1 MLELLQIGL
10 ESKIKEQQQTKK
22 KLSELVH
29 KIKKLEERYVQGEIE
44 PTLFQ
49 KFSQRYQTEKAEL
62 EKLLPATEINSS
74 NLIQIV
80 NKGLEIAGN
89 LSETWA
95 LSRFDDKRK
104 LQSLVFPEGIL
115 YNKQKDIVR
124 TPRIN
129 SIFAPIPILS
139 GILKNNKKG
148 QLHKSDLNSHLVVP
162 TGIEPVSKV

>member
-1 MLELLQIGL
+1 M
-10 ESKIKEQQQTKK
+10 
-22 KLSELVH
+22 
-29 KIKKLEERYVQGEIE
+29 
-44 PTLFQ
+44 
-49 KFSQRYQTEKAEL
+49 
-62 EKLLPATEINSS
+62 PATEINSL

-89 LSETWA
+89 LSETWS

-129 SIFAPIPILS
+129 SIFAPIPILM
-139 GILKNNKKG
+139 GILKDNKKG
-148 QLHKSDLNSHLVVP
+148 HWNKSVLYSHLVDQMR
-162 TGIEPVSKV
+162 IELS

>member
-1 MLELLQIGL
+1 M
-10 ESKIKEQQQTKK
+10 
-22 KLSELVH
+22 
-29 KIKKLEERYVQGEIE
+29 EIE
-44 PTLFQ
+44 PALFQ
-49 KFSQRYQTEKAEL
+49 KFSQKYQTEKAEL
-62 EKLLPATEINSS
+62 EKQLPATEINSS

-89 LSETWA
+89 LSNTWA

-129 SIFAPIPILS
+129 TIFAPIPILS
-139 GILKNNKKG
+139 GILKNNKKDHS
-148 QLHKSDLNSHLVVP
+148 HKSDLNSHLVVP
-162 TGIEPVSKV
+162 AGIEPASKV